1 MGRKSAG
8 WCGLLAVIG
17 LACQSAEAGDLKSAA
32 RSEKALL
39 VTPAAA
45 PVAVAPTSDDRQ
57 AVTVGLFENG
67 YQARAERASKR
78 ETEKPPREHKPI
90 TLFHFNS
97 QFGEVAVRPV
107 FGRVNGAQL
116 SVGF

>member
-1 MGRKSAG
+1 MGRNSAG

-17 LACQSAEAGDLKSAA
+17 LTCQSAEAGDLKSAS
-32 RSEKALL
+32 RSEKPIL

-45 PVAVAPTSDDRQ
+45 PASPVNDNGRTV
-57 AVTVGLFENG
+57 VTVGLFEKG
-67 YQARAERASKR
+67 YEVGAERGSKR
-78 ETEKPPREHKPI
+78 ETEKPPREHKAI

-97 QFGEVAVRPV
+97 QFGDVRVQPV

>member
-32 RSEKALL
+32 RSEKAVL
-39 VTPAAA
+39 VAPAAR
-45 PVAVAPTSDDRQ
+45 PVAPANDDRQ

-67 YQARAERASKR
+67 YQAKAERASKR
-78 ETEKPPREHKPI
+78 ETEKPPTEHKPI

>member
-1 MGRKSAG
+1 MGRYAAG

-17 LACQSAEAGDLKSAA
+17 LLGQSAEAGDQKSAT
-32 RSEKALL
+32 REEKAVL
-39 VTPAAA
+39 VTPAPAA
-45 PVAVAPTSDDRQ
+45 PVNDDRR
-57 AVTVGLFENG
+57 AVGTVGLFEDG
-67 YQARAERASKR
+67 SQLRTERSKR
-78 ETEKPPREHKPI
+78 ETEKPPREHKTI

-97 QFGEVAVRPV
+97 QFGDVRVQPV

>member
-1 MGRKSAG
+1 MGRYAAG

-17 LACQSAEAGDLKSAA
+17 LAWQSAEAGDQKSGT
-32 RSEKALL
+32 RVEKAVL
-39 VTPAAA
+39 VTPAAVPA
-45 PVAVAPTSDDRQ
+45 FPVNDDRRG
-57 AVTVGLFENG
+57 VGTVGLFENS
-67 YQARAERASKR
+67 YQAKTERGSKR
-78 ETEKPPREHKPI
+78 ETEKPPREHKTI

-97 QFGEVAVRPV
+97 QFGDVRVQPV